1 MVCSKF
7 HHVIWRNLKVHQV
20 SKARLTP
27 KNFPP
32 MAELA
37 LIASIVQ
44 VVDVGIRV
52 SGTLYT
58 FGQTVASAD
67 ESIAFISKDIS
78 HTCSILELLGHS
90 LQNDRGAQLYSQ
102 NDIGTAETLVKECL
116 DIFHELDSA
125 LSKKV
130 KRIRSDSSSSRVA
143 SVALE
148 RVKWPFLKPKM
159 MILWENLAKLK
170 SSLLLMLTVFI
181 YARHLVER

>member
-1 MVCSKF
+1 
-7 HHVIWRNLKVHQV
+7 
-20 SKARLTP
+20 
-27 KNFPP
+27 

-52 SGTLYT
+52 SGTLYA
-58 FGQTVASAD
+58 FCQTVASAD
-67 ESIAFISKDIS
+67 DSVLFISKDIS
-78 HTCSILELLGHS
+78 HTCSILELIGHS
-90 LQNDRGAQLYSQ
+90 LQKDRGAQLYSQ
-102 NDIGTAETLVKECL
+102 NDIGMAETIVKECL
-116 DIFHELDSA
+116 DIFHEMDTA

-159 MILWENLAKLK
+159 IILWKNLAKLK

>member
-1 MVCSKF
+1 
-7 HHVIWRNLKVHQV
+7 
-20 SKARLTP
+20 
-27 KNFPP
+27 

-52 SGTLYT
+52 SGKLYT

-78 HTCSILELLGHS
+78 HTCSILKLLEHS
-90 LQNDRGAQLYSQ
+90 LQKDRGAQLYSQ
-102 NDIGTAETLVKECL
+102 NDISTAETIVQECL
-116 DIFHELDSA
+116 GIFHEMDSA
-125 LSKKV
+125 LSKKI
-130 KRIRSDSSSSRVA
+130 KRIGSDGSSSRAA

-159 MILWENLAKLK
+159 MILWKNLAKLK
-170 SSLLLMLTVFI
+170 SSLSLMLTVFI

>member
-1 MVCSKF
+1 
-7 HHVIWRNLKVHQV
+7 
-20 SKARLTP
+20 
-27 KNFPP
+27 

-44 VVDVGIRV
+44 VVDFGIRV

-58 FGQTVASAD
+58 FGQTIASAD

-78 HTCSILELLGHS
+78 HTCSILRLLGHS
-90 LQNDRGAQLYSQ
+90 LQKDRGAPLYSQ
-102 NDIGTAETLVKECL
+102 TDIGMAETIVRECL
-116 DIFHELDSA
+116 GIFHEMDSA

-130 KRIRSDSSSSRVA
+130 KRIGPDGSSSKAA

-159 MILWENLAKLK
+159 ILLWKNLAKLK
-170 SSLLLMLTVFI
+170 SSLLLLLTVFI